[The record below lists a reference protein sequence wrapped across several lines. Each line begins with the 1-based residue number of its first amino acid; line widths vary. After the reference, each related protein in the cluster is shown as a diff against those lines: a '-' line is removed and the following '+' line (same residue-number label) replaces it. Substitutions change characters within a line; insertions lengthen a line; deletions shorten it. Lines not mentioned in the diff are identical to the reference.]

1 MFDFGGGL
9 VPAFLVHSV
18 EEVHDDHDVLE
29 LNRFISQERDPITG
43 YRHWVESPG
52 EAEHYDK
59 PYAAH
64 QDALIYGGVVVSER
78 DLHRLGIRAEYDAL
92 AVAGW
97 VKLEPSTIDLAP

>member
-1 MFDFGGGL
+1 MA
-9 VPAFLVHSV
+9 AFLIHSV
-18 EEVHDDHDVLE
+18 EEVLDGPDVLE
-29 LNRFISQERDPITG
+29 LNRFVSQERDPISG
-43 YRHWVESPG
+43 LRHWVDAPA

-64 QDALIYGGVVVSER
+64 QDALLYGGVVVSER